1 MTAGMTDIGTNPR
14 EEIGRLADLLN
25 VPSTLAGFLRVLSQF
40 RPAWILYREIADPTQ
55 KRQVDEV
62 SLVIDRILSG
72 EICLA
77 HYKDIAKVPPLQDA
91 ENKVSPSDTRKTLK
105 NYYGP
110 HPLYSIFWHECATR
124 AYEPQYRS
132 LLASALPALVALE
145 QAKAQDKLLQDGA
158 EQVGRALRQLTLK
171 DIASHEKELLYN
183 LPVSA
188 MTPAELLDHIYADL
202 KRQGLEKSV
211 LYGDRIKALIKV
223 LAWSISGEW
232 PRRNLFQKTTSF
244 GGRSSPKHGATSRE
258 NVDLASPEQWLMP
271 DGTPAHMTRF
281 LATDGHDI
289 SAAGAPPNMDPETD
303 AAERAALVHVT
314 TPPSTRFHRKDRAV
328 AAATKARY
336 AAQAI
341 EMEAQQL
348 PVTRTTLT
356 GWDIKS
362 LLAALENLDAG
373 EWNSLEIDERPSV
386 AAWLAAMVYLGRD
399 DAMIETLQVSE
410 SGSSRESIF
419 IQRGNKQICL
429 PVQSPRHEPPPGALD
444 DTIVPESGLT
454 LPAPE
459 RLLTVLG
466 RLKPIRRRLFQRP
479 WADEA
484 TALLN
489 EINRRHGTHLTPNR
503 VRRFVPNLI
512 RQLAPNDEVYQVYF
526 TGAAPN
532 QHNPAVYSSVPISRL
547 AELYRQ
553 AIYYAESIAGQ
564 SVDASSPPLPA
575 LMSDDLPAIGS
586 RYVPRQAA
594 LRRALAAQYEYI
606 ESLRGSPKLIEEKH
620 NAFTALLVFVTLAL
634 SGVRGTRTSLGLRC
648 DVDRKTSTAFVS
660 EKDDETYTN
669 ARVVWIH
676 PVLLELFDEYALH
689 EFRVRQHLAL
699 KNPATLALL
708 DARDEIHL
716 LSPRKAPRRSADLS
730 AIDESVT
737 YLYFIGQNAVPQSAT
752 LSAAKDYLKG
762 DWKLHLGV
770 LRHFVRTQLL
780 LRCVSG
786 EAINA
791 LLGHHE
797 RGQNAWGRFS
807 SLPPEA
813 WRAEMRRHLGSIAE
827 ELGVKSVRSPV
838 FP

>member
-1 MTAGMTDIGTNPR
+1 MTEKGKGPRDVIGL
-14 EEIGRLADLLN
+14 LADVLN
-25 VPSTLAGFLRVLSQF
+25 VPPTLAGFLRVLSQF
-40 RPAWILYREIADPTQ
+40 KPVWDLYREIAEPTQ

-77 HYKDIAKVPPLQDA
+77 AYKDIAKIPPLQDTA
-91 ENKVSPSDTRKTLK
+91 NDIQLSHIRKTLK

-145 QAKAQDKLLQDGA
+145 QEKAQDKQLHDGA

-171 DIASHEKELLYN
+171 DIASHEKELLTN
-183 LPVSA
+183 LPVRA
-188 MTPAELLDHIYADL
+188 MTPAELLDQIYADL

-211 LYGDRIKALIKV
+211 HFGDRIKALIKV
-223 LAWSISGEW
+223 LAWSITGEW
-232 PRRNLFQKTTSF
+232 PRRNIFQKTSTF
-244 GGRSSPKHGATSRE
+244 GGRSSPKHGATSKE
-258 NVDLASPEQWLMP
+258 DVDITSSQQWLMP

-281 LATDGHDI
+281 LCTDGQDI
-289 SAAGAPPNMDPETD
+289 STAGAPPNMDPETD
-303 AAERAALVHVT
+303 AAERAAVVHVT

-362 LLAALENLDAG
+362 LIAVVEDLDSG
-373 EWNSLEIDERPSV
+373 EWDNIQINERPSV
-386 AAWLAAMVYLGRD
+386 AAWLAAMFYLGRD
-399 DAMIETLQVSE
+399 DAMLETLQLGE

-419 IQRGNKQICL
+419 IRRGDKQICL
-429 PVQSPRHEPPPGALD
+429 PVLSPRHEPPPGDLD
-444 DTIVPESGLT
+444 DSIVPGSGLT
-454 LPAPE
+454 IPAPD

-466 RLKPIRRRLFQRP
+466 RLKPVRRKLFQRQ
-479 WADEA
+479 WANEA

-526 TGAAPN
+526 TGSPPN
-532 QHNPAVYSSVPISRL
+532 QHNPAVYSSVPIPRL
-547 AELYRQ
+547 AELYLQ
-553 AIYYAESIAGQ
+553 AVYYAESIAGQ
-564 SVDASSPPLPA
+564 SVAVSSPPLPA

-594 LRRALAAQYEYI
+594 LRRTLAAQYEYV
-606 ESLRGSPKLIEEKH
+606 ESLRGAPKTIEEKH
-620 NAFTALLVFVTLAL
+620 NAFTSLVVFVTLAL

-648 DVDRKTSTAFVS
+648 DIDRKTSTAFVS

-669 ARVVWIH
+669 ARVVCIH
-676 PVLLELFDEYALH
+676 PVLLELFDEYRLH
-689 EFRVRQHLAL
+689 EYRVRQHLAL
-699 KNPATLALL
+699 KNPSTLALL
-708 DARDEIHL
+708 DARDEIRL
-716 LSPRKAPRRSADLS
+716 LSSRKAPHRSADLS
-730 AIDESVT
+730 AIDASVT
-737 YLYFIGQNAVPQSAT
+737 YIYFLGQNAVPQSVT
-752 LSAAKDYLKG
+752 LSAAKDSLNG
-762 DWKLHLGV
+762 EWKLHLGA

-786 EAINA
+786 EMINA

-813 WRAEMRRHLGSIAE
+813 WRAEMKRHLSSIAE